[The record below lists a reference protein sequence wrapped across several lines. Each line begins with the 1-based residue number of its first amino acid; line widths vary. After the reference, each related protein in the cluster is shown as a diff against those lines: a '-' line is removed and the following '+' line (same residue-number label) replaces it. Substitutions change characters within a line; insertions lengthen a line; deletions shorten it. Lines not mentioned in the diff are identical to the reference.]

1 MKPQSKVLRF
11 SMFAL
16 LYFTQGTIQGYF
28 VSINALYL
36 RDNGVDIAK
45 IGVFAAIAMIPF
57 IIKILFGMLSDRFN
71 FLGLGFRKPY
81 ILIGLVVQAACL
93 LLVAHTNPGLH
104 YWTFV
109 ALAFFLQMGMAFYDT
124 CTDGLAL
131 DITPENEQGIL
142 QSFMVGGRSV
152 GIIVS
157 AVVVGFIAQNVSWPV
172 VFYFLAA
179 LTLVP
184 VPLLFFIKESVR
196 TQAQRFTWSAF
207 SEFKNGQ
214 VLAAAV
220 VGLILFLVVAGANQ
234 LMNPFFQERFN
245 IQFDTAGMITAV
257 WGIGAVVG
265 SFAGGMVKDKVGNKA
280 ALWASLGTVIPAM
293 LLLAFIKERSAAWF
307 VAAFFGMAYGLT
319 LSIYYALA
327 MKYTKPA
334 IAASMFAILMS
345 VTNVGQA
352 IGFSAGGALAKAG
365 TYQLTFLVFG
375 GVMLLVLPF
384 FPILFKKKAA

>member
-1 MKPQSKVLRF
+1 
-11 SMFAL
+11 MFAL

-36 RDNGVDIAK
+36 QDNGIDIAK
-45 IGVFAAIAMIPF
+45 VGIFAAIAMIPF
-57 IIKILFGMLSDRFN
+57 IIKILFGILSDRFN
-71 FLGLGFRKPY
+71 FLGLGHRKPY
-81 ILIGLVVQAACL
+81 ILIGLAVQALCL
-93 LLVAHTNPGLH
+93 ILVAQTNPGQHFTAFIL
-104 YWTFV
+104 
-109 ALAFFLQMGMAFYDT
+109 LAFFLQMGMAFYDT

-142 QSFMVGGRSV
+142 QSFMVGGRAV

-157 AVVVGFIAQNVSWPV
+157 AVVVGFIAQNISWPV
-172 VFYFLAA
+172 VFYFLAF
-179 LTLVP
+179 LTLIP
-184 VPLLFFIKESVR
+184 VPLIFFIKETVR
-196 TQAQRFTWSAF
+196 TSAQRFTWSAF
-207 SEFKNGQ
+207 GEFKSGQ

-245 IQFDTAGMITAV
+245 IQFDTAGLITAV
-257 WGIGAVVG
+257 WGIGAVIG
-265 SFAGGMVKDKVGNKA
+265 SFVGGVIKDKVGNKA
-280 ALWASLGTVIPAM
+280 ALWSSLAAVIPAM
-293 LLLAFIKERSAAWF
+293 LLLAFIKQQNAAWF
-307 VAAFFGMAYGLT
+307 VSGFFGIAYGLT

-345 VTNVGQA
+345 VTNIGQA

-375 GVMLLVLPF
+375 GVMLLIIPF
-384 FPILFKKKAA
+384 FPILFKKKSAA

>member
-1 MKPQSKVLRF
+1 M
-11 SMFAL
+11 
-16 LYFTQGTIQGYF
+16 
-28 VSINALYL
+28 
-36 RDNGVDIAK
+36 
-45 IGVFAAIAMIPF
+45 
-57 IIKILFGMLSDRFN
+57 
-71 FLGLGFRKPY
+71 
-81 ILIGLVVQAACL
+81 IGLIVQAACL
-93 LLVAHTNPGLH
+93 VLVANTNPGEH
-104 YWTFV
+104 FWFFV

-142 QSFMVGGRSV
+142 QGFMVGGRSV

-157 AVVVGFIAQNVSWPV
+157 AVVVGFLAQNVSWPI
-172 VFYFLAA
+172 VFYFLAV
-179 LTLVP
+179 LTIIP

-196 TQAQRFTWSAF
+196 TQAQRFSWSAF
-207 SEFKNGQ
+207 AEFKSAQ

-234 LMNPFFQERFN
+234 LMNPFFQERFD
-245 IQFDTAGMITAV
+245 IQFDTAGLITAV
-257 WGIGAVVG
+257 WGIGAVIG
-265 SFAGGMVKDKVGNKA
+265 SFAGGLIKDKVGNKV
-280 ALWASLGTVIPAM
+280 ALWVSLAAVIPAM
-293 LLLAFIKERSAAWF
+293 LLLAFIREKSAAWF
-307 VAAFFGMAYGLT
+307 VAAFFGLAYGLT

-345 VTNVGQA
+345 VTNIGQA

-375 GVMLLVLPF
+375 GIMLLIIPF
-384 FPILFKKKAA
+384 FPVLFKKKPAA